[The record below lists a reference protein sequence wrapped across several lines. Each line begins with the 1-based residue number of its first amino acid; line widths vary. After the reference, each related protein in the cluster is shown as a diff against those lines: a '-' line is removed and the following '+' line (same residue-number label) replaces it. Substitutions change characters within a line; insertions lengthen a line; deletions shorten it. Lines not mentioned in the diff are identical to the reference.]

1 MKYYL
6 AVDIGAS
13 SGRHILAHVED
24 GKMILEEVYRFEN
37 GASKRNGHD
46 CWDLEH
52 LYKSILEGMKAC
64 GDMGKA
70 PVSMGIDTFGV
81 DFVLLDENGEIIGDT
96 VAYRDARTEGM
107 DKVVEETISWADLY
121 SRVGIQ
127 KAVFNSIYQ
136 FAALKGEHPEQLAA
150 AKRFLMIPEYFNYRL
165 TGNAVNEYT
174 NNTTSSLINA
184 RTKTWDW
191 EILEKL
197 NIPTH
202 IFKDPAMPGTLVG
215 TLTEEAKA
223 FVGYD
228 CKVMLPATHDTGS
241 AYLAVPARD
250 DNAVY
255 ISSGTWSLLGVE
267 NFEPITNEAAMA
279 ENFTNEGGYKYRFRF
294 LKNIMGLWMI
304 QSIRRNLDKKYS
316 FAELETMAREASDF
330 TSIVDVNDDC
340 FMNPVNMIDAVK
352 EYCAKSGQ
360 PVPETIGQV
369 MQCVYISLADCYAK
383 SIKGLEKITGKTYTS
398 INIVGGG
405 SKDGY
410 LNELTA
416 KASGLTVFAGP
427 TEGTAL
433 GNLMVL
439 MMDEGEY
446 ADLAEAREAI
456 KASFEIKEIRG

>member
-13 SGRHILAHVED
+13 SGRHILAHVEE

-81 DFVLLDENGEIIGDT
+81 DFVLLDDNGAIIGDT

-107 DKVVEETISWADLY
+107 DKVVEQTISWADLY
-121 SRVGIQ
+121 SRIGIQ
-127 KAVFNSIYQ
+127 KAVFNTIYQ

-174 NNTTSSLINA
+174 NATTTSLINA

-191 EILEKL
+191 EVLEKL
-197 NIPTH
+197 GVPTG
-202 IFKDPAMPGTLVG
+202 IFGEPAMPGTLVG
-215 TLTEEAKA
+215 TLTDEVKA
-223 FVGYD
+223 YVGYD

-267 NFEPITNEAAMA
+267 NAEPITNEAAMA
-279 ENFTNEGGYKYRFRF
+279 ENFTNEGGYQYRFRF

-316 FAELETMAREASDF
+316 FAELETLAREASDF
-330 TSIVDVNDDC
+330 TSMVDVNDDC
-340 FMNPVNMIDAVK
+340 FMNPVNMIEAVK

-360 PVPETIGQV
+360 PVPETVGQV

-446 ADLAEAREAI
+446 ADLAAAREAI

>member
-52 LYKSILEGMKAC
+52 LYQSILNGMKAC
-64 GDMGKA
+64 GEMGKA

-81 DFVLLDENGEIIGDT
+81 DFVLLDDNGEIIGDT
-96 VAYRDARTEGM
+96 VAYRDARNEGM
-107 DKVVEETISWADLY
+107 DKIVEKTVSWEELY
-121 SRVGIQ
+121 SRAGIQ

-136 FAALKGEHPEQLAA
+136 LTALQQEHPEQLAA

-165 TGNAVNEYT
+165 TGNDVNEYT

-383 SIKGLEKITGKTYTS
+383 SIKGLEKITGKSYTS

-456 KASFEIKEIRG
+456 KASFEIKEIHA

>member
-52 LYKSILEGMKAC
+52 LYQSILNGMKAC
-64 GDMGKA
+64 GEMGKA

-96 VAYRDARTEGM
+96 VAYRDARNEGM
-107 DKVVEETISWADLY
+107 DKIVEKTVSWEELY
-121 SRVGIQ
+121 SRAGIQ

-136 FAALKGEHPEQLAA
+136 LTALQQEHPEQLAA

-165 TGNAVNEYT
+165 TGNDVNEYT

-191 EILEKL
+191 EILQKL

>member
-1 MKYYL
+1 
-6 AVDIGAS
+6 
-13 SGRHILAHVED
+13 
-24 GKMILEEVYRFEN
+24 
-37 GASKRNGHD
+37 
-46 CWDLEH
+46 
-52 LYKSILEGMKAC
+52 
-64 GDMGKA
+64 
-70 PVSMGIDTFGV
+70 
-81 DFVLLDENGEIIGDT
+81 
-96 VAYRDARTEGM
+96 
-107 DKVVEETISWADLY
+107 
-121 SRVGIQ
+121 
-127 KAVFNSIYQ
+127 
-136 FAALKGEHPEQLAA
+136 
-150 AKRFLMIPEYFNYRL
+150 
-165 TGNAVNEYT
+165 
-174 NNTTSSLINA
+174 
-184 RTKTWDW
+184 
-191 EILEKL
+191 
-197 NIPTH
+197 
-202 IFKDPAMPGTLVG
+202 
-215 TLTEEAKA
+215 
-223 FVGYD
+223 
-228 CKVMLPATHDTGS
+228 
-241 AYLAVPARD
+241 
-250 DNAVY
+250 
-255 ISSGTWSLLGVE
+255 
-267 NFEPITNEAAMA
+267 
-279 ENFTNEGGYKYRFRF
+279 
-294 LKNIMGLWMI
+294 MGLWMI

-383 SIKGLEKITGKTYTS
+383 SIKGLEKITGKSYTS

-456 KASFEIKEIRG
+456 KASFEIKEIHA

>member
-52 LYKSILEGMKAC
+52 LYQSILNGMKAC
-64 GDMGKA
+64 GEMGKA

-96 VAYRDARTEGM
+96 VAYRDARNEGM
-107 DKVVEETISWADLY
+107 DKIVEKTVSWEELY
-121 SRVGIQ
+121 SRAGIQ

-136 FAALKGEHPEQLAA
+136 LTALQQEHPEQLAA

-165 TGNAVNEYT
+165 TGNDVNEYT

-250 DNAVY
+250 DKAVY

-279 ENFTNEGGYKYRFRF
+279 ENFTNEGGYQYRFRF

-416 KASGLTVFAGP
+416 KASGLTVYAGP

-456 KASFEIKEIRG
+456 KASFEIKEIHA

>member
-52 LYKSILEGMKAC
+52 LYQSILNGMKAC
-64 GDMGKA
+64 GEMGKA

-81 DFVLLDENGEIIGDT
+81 DFVLLDDNGEIIGDT
-96 VAYRDARTEGM
+96 VAYRDARNEGM
-107 DKVVEETISWADLY
+107 DKIVEKTVSWEELY
-121 SRVGIQ
+121 SRAGIQ

-136 FAALKGEHPEQLAA
+136 LTALQQEHPEQLAA

-165 TGNAVNEYT
+165 TGNDVNEYT

-340 FMNPVNMIDAVK
+340 FMNPVNMIEAVK

-383 SIKGLEKITGKTYTS
+383 SIKGLEKITGKSYTS

-456 KASFEIKEIRG
+456 KASFEIKEIHA

>member
-52 LYKSILEGMKAC
+52 LYQSILNGMKAC
-64 GDMGKA
+64 GEMGKA

-81 DFVLLDENGEIIGDT
+81 DFVLLDDNGEIIGDT
-96 VAYRDARTEGM
+96 VAYRDARNEGM
-107 DKVVEETISWADLY
+107 DKIVEKTVSWEELY
-121 SRVGIQ
+121 SRAGIQ

-136 FAALKGEHPEQLAA
+136 LTALQQEHPEQLAA

-165 TGNAVNEYT
+165 TGNDVNEYT

-279 ENFTNEGGYKYRFRF
+279 ENFTNEGGYQYRFRF

-360 PVPETIGQV
+360 AVPETIGQV

-456 KASFEIKEIRG
+456 KASFEIKEIHA

>member
-64 GDMGKA
+64 GEMGKA

-81 DFVLLDENGEIIGDT
+81 DFVLLDGNGEIIGDT

-107 DKVVEETISWADLY
+107 DKVVEQTVSWADLY

-127 KAVFNSIYQ
+127 KAVFNTIYQ
-136 FAALKGEHPEQLAA
+136 FAALKQEHPEQLAA

-174 NNTTSSLINA
+174 NATTTSLINA
-184 RTKTWDW
+184 RSKTWDW
-191 EILEKL
+191 EVLEKL
-197 NIPTH
+197 GIPTG
-202 IFKDPAMPGTLVG
+202 IFGEPAMPGTLVG
-215 TLTEEAKA
+215 TLTDEVKA
-223 FVGYD
+223 YVGYD

-267 NFEPITNEAAMA
+267 NAEPITNEAAMA
-279 ENFTNEGGYKYRFRF
+279 ENFTNEGGYQYRFRF

-304 QSIRRNLDKKYS
+304 QSIRRNLDKKFS
-316 FAELETMAREASDF
+316 FAELETLAREASDF
-330 TSIVDVNDDC
+330 TSKVDVNDDC
-340 FMNPVNMIDAVK
+340 FMNPVNMIEAVK

-360 PVPETIGQV
+360 PVPETVGQV

-446 ADLAEAREAI
+446 ADLAAAREAI

>member
-52 LYKSILEGMKAC
+52 LYQSILNGMKAC
-64 GDMGKA
+64 GEMGKA

-81 DFVLLDENGEIIGDT
+81 DFVLLDDNGEIIGDT
-96 VAYRDARTEGM
+96 VAYRDARNEGM
-107 DKVVEETISWADLY
+107 DKIVEKTVSWEELY
-121 SRVGIQ
+121 SRAGIQ

-136 FAALKGEHPEQLAA
+136 LTALQQEHPEQLAA

-165 TGNAVNEYT
+165 TGNDVNEYT

-191 EILEKL
+191 EILKKL

-294 LKNIMGLWMI
+294 LQNIMGLWMI

-383 SIKGLEKITGKTYTS
+383 SIKGLEKITGKSYTS

-456 KASFEIKEIRG
+456 KASFEIKEIHA

>member
-52 LYKSILEGMKAC
+52 LYQSILNGMKAC
-64 GDMGKA
+64 GEMGKA

-96 VAYRDARTEGM
+96 VAYRDARNEGM
-107 DKVVEETISWADLY
+107 DKIVEKTVSWEELY
-121 SRVGIQ
+121 SRAGIQ

-136 FAALKGEHPEQLAA
+136 LTALQQEHPEQLAA

-165 TGNAVNEYT
+165 TGNDVNEYT

-191 EILEKL
+191 EILKKL

>member
-52 LYKSILEGMKAC
+52 LYQSILNGMKAC
-64 GDMGKA
+64 GEMGKA

-81 DFVLLDENGEIIGDT
+81 DFVLLDDNGEIIGDT
-96 VAYRDARTEGM
+96 VAYRDARNEGM
-107 DKVVEETISWADLY
+107 DKIVEKTVSWEELY
-121 SRVGIQ
+121 SRAGIQ

-136 FAALKGEHPEQLAA
+136 LTALQQEHPEQLAA

-165 TGNAVNEYT
+165 TGNDVNEYT

-279 ENFTNEGGYKYRFRF
+279 ENFTNEGGYQYRFRF

-383 SIKGLEKITGKTYTS
+383 SIKGLEKITGKSYTS

-456 KASFEIKEIRG
+456 KASFEIKEIHA

>member
-52 LYKSILEGMKAC
+52 LYQSILNGMKAC
-64 GDMGKA
+64 GEMGKA

-96 VAYRDARTEGM
+96 VAYRDARNEGM
-107 DKVVEETISWADLY
+107 DKIVEKTVSWEELY
-121 SRVGIQ
+121 SRAGIQ

-136 FAALKGEHPEQLAA
+136 LTALQQEHPEQLAA

-165 TGNAVNEYT
+165 TGNDVNEYT

-191 EILEKL
+191 EILKKL

-360 PVPETIGQV
+360 PVPETVGQV

-405 SKDGY
+405 SMDGY

>member
-13 SGRHILAHVED
+13 SGRPILAHVED

-46 CWDLEH
+46 CWDLDH
-52 LYKSILEGMKAC
+52 LYQSILNGMKAC
-64 GDMGKA
+64 GEMGKA

-96 VAYRDARTEGM
+96 VAYRDARNEGM
-107 DKVVEETISWADLY
+107 DKIVEKTVSWEELY
-121 SRVGIQ
+121 SRAGIQ

-136 FAALKGEHPEQLAA
+136 LTALQQEHPEQLAA

-165 TGNAVNEYT
+165 TGNDVNEYT

-316 FAELETMAREASDF
+316 FAELETMAREASGF
-330 TSIVDVNDDC
+330 TIIVDVNDDC

-360 PVPETIGQV
+360 AVPETIGQV

-433 GNLMVL
+433 GNQMVL

>member
-52 LYKSILEGMKAC
+52 LYQSILNGMKAC
-64 GDMGKA
+64 GEMGKA

-96 VAYRDARTEGM
+96 VAYRDARNEGM
-107 DKVVEETISWADLY
+107 DKIVEKTVSWEELY
-121 SRVGIQ
+121 SRAGIQ

-136 FAALKGEHPEQLAA
+136 LTALQQEHPEQLAA

-165 TGNAVNEYT
+165 TGNDVNEYT

-340 FMNPVNMIDAVK
+340 FMNPVNMIEAVK

-405 SKDGY
+405 SKDG
-410 LNELTA
+410 
-416 KASGLTVFAGP
+416 
-427 TEGTAL
+427 
-433 GNLMVL
+433 
-439 MMDEGEY
+439 
-446 ADLAEAREAI
+446 
-456 KASFEIKEIRG
+456 

>member
-52 LYKSILEGMKAC
+52 LYQSILNGMKAC
-64 GDMGKA
+64 GEMGKA

-96 VAYRDARTEGM
+96 VAYRDARNEGM
-107 DKVVEETISWADLY
+107 DKIVEKTVSWEELY
-121 SRVGIQ
+121 SRAGIQ

-136 FAALKGEHPEQLAA
+136 LTALQQEHPEQLAA

-165 TGNAVNEYT
+165 TGNDVNEYT

-267 NFEPITNEAAMA
+267 IFEPITNEAAMA
-279 ENFTNEGGYKYRFRF
+279 ENFTNAGGYKYRFRF